1 MIEGHR
7 LAAARSVSLI
17 AQDVFGFGDRVVHA
31 GKPEWG
37 VGVVSSAQ
45 NLSQDG
51 KACQRLTIRFE
62 RAGLKT
68 LSTAVA
74 NIRPADQADAPA
86 RQVASEA
93 SAGSPEAGGNS
104 WLDDLEAGNPAEVMA
119 RLPEACTDPFQSI
132 GNRVRATLGL
142 FRFSAS
148 GGSLLDWAA
157 AQTGM
162 KDPLSRFSRHEL
174 EEFFA
179 RFKTNRDAHLRQ
191 LATEALKKDPGCLR
205 DAAKN
210 APASGVDMLR
220 CFLVKR

>member
-1 MIEGHR
+1 M
-7 LAAARSVSLI
+7 I

-37 VGVVSSAQ
+37 IGVVSSAQ

-74 NIRPADQADAPA
+74 DIRPADQADAPA
-86 RQVASEA
+86 RQIRSESEGA
-93 SAGSPEAGGNS
+93 TTTESNGS
-104 WLDDLEAGNPAEVMA
+104 WLQELEAGDPAEVMA
-119 RLPEACTDPFQSI
+119 RLPQSCTDPFQSI
-132 GNRVRATLGL
+132 GNRIKATLGL
-142 FRFSAS
+142 FRFSDS

-162 KDPLSRFSRHEL
+162 KDPLSRFNRHEL
-174 EEFFA
+174 EQFFA
-179 RFKTNRDAHLRQ
+179 RFQTNRDAHLRR
-191 LATEALKKDPGCLR
+191 LAAEALKKDPGCLR
-205 DAAKN
+205 EAAKN
-210 APASGVDMLR
+210 APPKGVDMLR
-220 CFLVKR
+220 GCLVKR